1 MTSTYA
7 NNLLEAAH
15 AVGTALDDLELT
27 EDVAGLADAINQALD
42 RLNGLNDASRHIT
55 SYLEAL
61 VRAAKKEL
69 DLGGA

>member
-1 MTSTYA
+1 MSTSYS
-7 NNLLEAAH
+7 NNLLAAAH
-15 AVGTALDDLELT
+15 AVGAALDSIELT
-27 EDVAGLADAINQALD
+27 ENVAGLADAVNQTLD